1 MDAQLK
7 IVLVEDNDD
16 LRYLLTRDIQ
26 RAGFMIQSAE
36 SSDDLDELAAK
47 TKFDLL
53 ILDLSLPGEDGLS
66 IARRYRR
73 ANPNIFIIMLTARGS
88 EQDKIIG
95 YETGADVYLTK
106 PVSSAELTA
115 AIGSVSRRL
124 NQFIDHDSIVSLNVR
139 AMSLEGKKRVD
150 LNQQEVVLLKALIES
165 PSGNL
170 PYYRLLE
177 LSGEEEVTDLTK
189 AALEVRIV
197 RLRKKLLDAGLDG
210 KAIRAIRGEGYQL
223 SALIKLK

>member
-1 MDAQLK
+1 
-7 IVLVEDNDD
+7 
-16 LRYLLTRDIQ
+16 
-26 RAGFMIQSAE
+26 
-36 SSDDLDELAAK
+36 
-47 TKFDLL
+47 
-53 ILDLSLPGEDGLS
+53 
-66 IARRYRR
+66 
-73 ANPNIFIIMLTARGS
+73 LTARGS